1 MSAVAGLRP
10 TLARMSLWTGDADR
24 LAAFYADLFGFELVA
39 RSTLR
44 PEMSGAWYLET
55 EDVIEVLLLRA
66 PRGDTEL
73 GVSAVKGRALPQG
86 PTMREAPLA
95 GSAYLVLYVP
105 DLDAVIAKAQAADC
119 GFNRAPKRLSDPQ
132 GRVYYEMAIYDPDGR
147 VLLVVEDVV

>member
-1 MSAVAGLRP
+1 MSAISGLRP
-10 TLARMSLWTGDADR
+10 TLARMSLWTDDADR
-24 LAAFYADLFGFELVA
+24 LARFYADLFGFEIAA
-39 RSTLR
+39 RTTLQ
-44 PEMSGAWYLET
+44 PMASEAWHLEA
-55 EDVIEVLLLRA
+55 DDLIEVLLLRA

-73 GVSAVKGRALPQG
+73 GISAVKGRALPPG

-105 DLDAVIAKAQAADC
+105 DLDAVIARFGGDY
-119 GFNRAPKRLSDPQ
+119 NRKPKRLSDPQ